1 MLLRLWHVRAARAE
15 KGVLLAPIE
24 HLLYERRSYAIMY
37 VQGTYEGTAMATATL
52 TRMGNSVGV
61 AIPKEFRG
69 PGFELGDKVTIE
81 YDGGSLRLT
90 PVRRPMT
97 LQSLMDG
104 YEGPSPEIVDLGA
117 PMGRELW

>member
-1 MLLRLWHVRAARAE
+1 
-15 KGVLLAPIE
+15 
-24 HLLYERRSYAIMY
+24 MY
-37 VQGTYEGTAMATATL
+37 VQGTYEGNAMATATL

>member
-1 MLLRLWHVRAARAE
+1 
-15 KGVLLAPIE
+15 
-24 HLLYERRSYAIMY
+24 
-37 VQGTYEGTAMATATL
+37 MATATL

-81 YDGGSLRLT
+81 FDGQSLRLT
-90 PVRRPMT
+90 PVRAPMT
-97 LQSLMDG
+97 LQSLMAGYDG
-104 YEGPSPEIVDLGA
+104 PAPEVIDLGG